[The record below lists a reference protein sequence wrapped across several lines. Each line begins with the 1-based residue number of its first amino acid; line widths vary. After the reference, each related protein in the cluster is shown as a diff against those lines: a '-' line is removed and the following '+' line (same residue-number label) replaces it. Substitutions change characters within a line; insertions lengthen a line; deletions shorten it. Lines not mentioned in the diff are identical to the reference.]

1 MSLTCPRG
9 TRQGYHYKRAGV
21 IVMGITPDN
30 GIQTNFIDYD
40 SERHEKMKRLDAVLD
55 KINREYGSETIVLA
69 SQQYTKPNGQGKAD
83 VFKDSIK
90 HDFRSPCYTTR
101 WSDIP
106 EAT

>member
-1 MSLTCPRG
+1 
-9 TRQGYHYKRAGV
+9 
-21 IVMGITPDN
+21 
-30 GIQTNFIDYD
+30 
-40 SERHEKMKRLDAVLD
+40 MKRM
-55 KINREYGSETIVLA
+55 K
-69 SQQYTKPNGQGKAD
+69 YTKPGGVGRAG

>member
-1 MSLTCPRG
+1 M
-9 TRQGYHYKRAGV
+9 
-21 IVMGITPDN
+21 DN
-30 GIQTNFIDYD
+30 KKPIDGA
-40 SERHEKMKRLDAVLD
+40 EF
-55 KINREYGSETIVLA
+55 G
-69 SQQYTKPNGQGKAD
+69 SQQYTKPGGKGKAD